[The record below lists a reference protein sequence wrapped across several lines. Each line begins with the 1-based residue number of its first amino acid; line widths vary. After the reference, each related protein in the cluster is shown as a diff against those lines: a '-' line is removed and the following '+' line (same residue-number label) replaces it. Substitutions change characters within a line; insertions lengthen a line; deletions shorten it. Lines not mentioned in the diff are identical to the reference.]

1 MLATITNYLSEYTMS
16 AEEASGSGGRKEPS
30 ALKNF
35 LSGGVG
41 GVCTVVTGHPL
52 DTIKVPIHISLL
64 ILKDRV
70 EYYDRR
76 RHCVCF

>member
-1 MLATITNYLSEYTMS
+1 MSE
-16 AEEASGSGGRKEPS
+16 SGGSGRKEPS

-52 DTIKVPIHISLL
+52 DTIKVS
-64 ILKDRV
+64 RV
-70 EYYDRR
+70 VVIEAWKQRGRDGSREGGRGGRFVINSASCNY
-76 RHCVCF
+76 

>member
-1 MLATITNYLSEYTMS
+1 MSE
-16 AEEASGSGGRKEPS
+16 SGGSGRKEPS

-52 DTIKVPIHISLL
+52 DTIKV
-64 ILKDRV
+64 
-70 EYYDRR
+70 RR
-76 RHCVCF
+76 REAIDRGMKGGREERGVAVLLRYCGSL

>member
-1 MLATITNYLSEYTMS
+1 MGEGA
-16 AEEASGSGGRKEPS
+16 GRKEPS

-52 DTIKVPIHISLL
+52 DTIKVSHQTSKTVSAELTDGLL
-64 ILKDRV
+64 CSGSSADTA
-70 EYYDRR
+70 
-76 RHCVCF
+76 

>member
-1 MLATITNYLSEYTMS
+1 MDGESRV
-16 AEEASGSGGRKEPS
+16 GDGGRKEPS

-52 DTIKVPIHISLL
+52 DTIKVNQTTSSQ
-64 ILKDRV
+64 R
-70 EYYDRR
+70 
-76 RHCVCF
+76 F